1 MVLYENGS
9 AKNVFHFFEEIARI
23 PRGSGNTGK
32 IADYLVSFAGERGL
46 RHYRDEKDNVVI
58 WKPAAKGY
66 EKNPAVILQGHTDM
80 VAEKTPGLPKDMTR
94 EGVDIYTDGDFLRAH
109 GTTLGGDD
117 GIFVAYALALLDSK
131 DALHPEIEAVFTS
144 DEEVG
149 LLGATALDTSVLHGR
164 TMINIDSDDEGV
176 FTVGCAGGMRSD
188 LSLPIERSGCIL
200 QAYEIVISGL
210 AGGHSG
216 AEIDKGRANATK
228 LMGEFLSSLSGIRI
242 CDLHGGKA
250 DNAIPRE
257 CVAVVCAA
265 ADPSGA
271 AADFLAAMRERYGD
285 IEPDMKI
292 TVRETAASLPLT
304 AESTGRAIKLI
315 TSVPDGVIA
324 MSTDIPGLVQTS
336 LNLGITE
343 TRRDRLSLSHSV
355 RSSKEDEKLALAKR
369 LREIVTSLGGSYS
382 QRGEYPAWE
391 YRKTSR
397 IRDCM
402 VKVYR
407 EMYGKDPKVVAIHAG
422 LECGI
427 FSGKLPGLDCISFGP
442 DNFDIHTTEEH
453 LSISSSVRC
462 WEFLLEVLRRL

>member
-1 MVLYENGS
+1 MLENLS
-9 AKNVFHFFEEIARI
+9 PARVFRFFEELSAI
-23 PRGSGNTGK
+23 PRGSGNTD
-32 IADYLVSFAGERGL
+32 AVSDYCVRFAKKRGL
-46 RHYRDEKDNVVI
+46 DCVKDQLNNVI
-58 WKPAAKGY
+58 IRKPASKGC
-66 EKNPAVILQGHTDM
+66 EGHDGVILQGHLDM
-80 VAEKTPGLPKDMTR
+80 VCEQEADCRKDMTE
-94 EGVDIYTDGDFLRAH
+94 EGLDLFVDGDLIGAH

-407 EMYGKDPKVVAIHAG
+407 EMYNKDPKVVAIHAG